1 MVISP
6 GVLASSPKGHLSIHS
21 SGSGQLTIHDDQ
33 LAASGLTL
41 WHTGSGRLQLR
52 CSSISADIVD
62 VTSRGRGMVA
72 LCTSSLTASDLS
84 IANHSSGVIYV
95 KDTTRVL
102 THDARVVNRGTGAIR
117 LGLNTLIAD
126 ELMLVVG
133 GSGPILMSTT
143 AALNV
148 ALLDSRICSSGSLQ
162 LTCDQDASS
171 CVAHH
176 IALAS
181 SGNLS
186 TNVTAGSSHTN
197 LSGSGSVSSGSSL
210 SRYRSW
216 ILLNHCR
223 VDLID
228 LFKRKSMETPK

>member
-102 THDARVVNRGTGAIR
+102 THDARVVNRGTDAIR

-197 LSGSGSVSSGSSL
+197 LSGSGCVRYVSPCRSHRASSCL
-210 SRYRSW
+210 QRIKPLPLQELDPAQS
-216 ILLNHCR
+216 LPH
-223 VDLID
+223 
-228 LFKRKSMETPK
+228 